1 LNQGKIMPIA
11 IEIDSRKL
19 IKSLYLIPRKEK
31 ILIAE
36 SIEKDLLSEWDD
48 YEESPEVKN
57 KVKVAMEAYRS
68 GNVVNLCDI
77 I

>member
-1 LNQGKIMPIA
+1 MKQGNIMPIA

-36 SIEKDLLSEWDD
+36 SIERDLLSEWDD

-57 KVKVAMEAYRS
+57 KVKVALDAYQS
-68 GNVVNLCDI
+68 GDVVNLSDI
-77 I
+77 M

>member
-1 LNQGKIMPIA
+1 MNQGNIMPIA
-11 IEIDSRKL
+11 IEIDSRKF

-48 YEESPEVKN
+48 YEESPDVRN
-57 KVKVAMEAYRS
+57 KVKVALESYNS
-68 GNVVNLCDI
+68 GDVVNLCDI
-77 I
+77 M

>member
-1 LNQGKIMPIA
+1 MPIA

-36 SIEKDLLSEWDD
+36 SIERDLLSEWDD
-48 YEESPEVKN
+48 YEKTPEVKN
-57 KVKVAMEAYRS
+57 KVKVALEAYQN
-68 GNVVNLCDI
+68 GDIVNLSDLI
-77 I
+77 